1 MNDSV
6 HGAFQGTLRVD
17 EQSNSLIANGNEI
30 KVIYANAPEEID
42 YTQYGIEDAMIID
55 NTGMWRDR
63 AGLSRHLEAKGAAK
77 VSANSSGQGRY
88 EEYRLRY

>member
-17 EQSNSLIANGNEI
+17 EENNSLIANGNEI

-42 YTQYGIEDAMIID
+42 
-55 NTGMWRDR
+55 
-63 AGLSRHLEAKGAAK
+63 
-77 VSANSSGQGRY
+77 
-88 EEYRLRY
+88 